1 MRAIHLQNNGYLVA
15 NNNEVYNFGTGNFS
29 MEAWVYS
36 STCGPV
42 ISRKSTAGGVG
53 NGGFVW
59 MITIDDGTGYASVT
73 SNPTN
78 VLDGIWHHVA
88 VVCEQTSVVDGEQVA
103 SDRKLGDK
111 LPSLDVNNSM
121 PLYIGSI
128 DQEQQPLRYFT
139 GLMTEIRIW
148 KGAREEKTI
157 KA

>member
-1 MRAIHLQNNGYLVA
+1 MRAIHLENNGYLVA

-29 MEAWVYS
+29 MKAWVYS

-59 MITIDDGTGYASVT
+59 MSTIDDGTGYASVT

-88 VVCEQTSVVDGEQVA
+88 VVCEQTSA
-103 SDRKLGDK
+103 A
-111 LPSLDVNNSM
+111 
-121 PLYIGSI
+121 I
-128 DQEQQPLRYFT
+128 
-139 GLMTEIRIW
+139 
-148 KGAREEKTI
+148 
-157 KA
+157 

>member
-15 NNNEVYNFGTGNFS
+15 NNNEVYNFGTGNLS
-29 MEAWVYS
+29 MKAWVYS
-36 STCGPV
+36 STGGPV